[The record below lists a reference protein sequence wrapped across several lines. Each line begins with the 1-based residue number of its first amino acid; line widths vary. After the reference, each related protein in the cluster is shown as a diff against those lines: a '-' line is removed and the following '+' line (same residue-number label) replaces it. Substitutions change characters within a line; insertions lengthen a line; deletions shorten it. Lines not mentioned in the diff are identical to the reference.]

1 MWENGARW
9 LSSGTHSD
17 RALCLASWRAEPAGL
32 PRGLAEVLPW
42 ALTACGLAWSRRTR
56 LRLQTHSMT
65 TPPRRGRGRRSCAG
79 CGTWAMCDDWRNA
92 EQRVV
97 EHWRTRWEDKKLD
110 MGPPLLNDL
119 RLVELVEESCGP
131 VSGRSVLEVGAGEG
145 SISAAFA
152 DQGATVSLI
161 DSAPKSVEHCLRR
174 LAALGY
180 QARGEVAVASRLPFA
195 DREFDFVVSGGLL
208 EHFEPP
214 LRVRILR
221 EMGRVCRGWVVTLI
235 PNGGDGFY
243 GLAKWQLQQTGRWPW
258 GEEHSIASLTEDY
271 SAAGLE
277 MAREVSY
284 DATNSLML
292 LTDALG
298 LTPEQTQAMTRWA
311 QARGGELGLCGYR
324 LLAIGRAPSPEAHV

>member
-1 MWENGARW
+1 
-9 LSSGTHSD
+9 
-17 RALCLASWRAEPAGL
+17 
-32 PRGLAEVLPW
+32 
-42 ALTACGLAWSRRTR
+42 
-56 LRLQTHSMT
+56 
-65 TPPRRGRGRRSCAG
+65 
-79 CGTWAMCDDWRNA
+79 MCDDWRNA

-97 EHWRTRWEDKKLD
+97 EHWRTRWQDKELD

-145 SISAAFA
+145 SISVAFA
-152 DQGATVSLI
+152 DRGATVSLI
-161 DSAPKSVEHCLRR
+161 DSAPKSVEYCLRR
-174 LAALGY
+174 LAAFGY
-180 QARGEVAVASRLPFA
+180 QARGQVAVASSLPFA

-243 GLAKWQLQQTGRWPW
+243 DLAKWQLQQTGRWPW

-311 QARGGELGLCGYR
+311 QARGGEPGC
-324 LLAIGRAPSPEAHV
+324 AATACWPSAGRRRPKRALKAGVARARPQLRFRFPRFFPARGGFSSGVRPRGGRRGRGGGWSRRRC